1 MLCNALSQGPR
12 GVVQRSNKSLVYGA
26 LSCLIMYYPVQI
38 MGDLVKPASKD
49 AGGLVQG
56 TVTDLKD
63 KVSTEYTKCLCRVV
77 SHGTELV
84 I

>member
-1 MLCNALSQGPR
+1 MYF
-12 GVVQRSNKSLVYGA
+12 VYDA
-26 LSCLIMYYPVQI
+26 LSCLITYYPVQI

-63 KVSTEYTKCLCRVV
+63 KVSTGRLQLTMPCCLSWHKV
-77 SHGTELV
+77 SHVRRRTCKHHPLLC
-84 I
+84 

>member
-1 MLCNALSQGPR
+1 
-12 GVVQRSNKSLVYGA
+12 VYGEF
-26 LSCLIMYYPVQI
+26 SCLIVYYPVQI

-63 KVSTEYTKCLCRVV
+63 KVSTGYT
-77 SHGTELV
+77 E
-84 I
+84 